1 MNPLNMT
8 AQAAGADVGATRE
21 LVRRAKRPVFAA
33 PARATVV
40 PHRGRALAIVVVI
53 SILASTTEAAERWAV
68 RSMTKIL
75 MTFEHA
81 PGCADRSVLRQILN
95 DEETTPDERVVATA
109 LLNVHHIP
117 QAADKQKL
125 EALIIDPSTPSSL
138 RALATAI
145 VNLTHTITETDRA
158 ALEPLLK

>member
-1 MNPLNMT
+1 MT
-8 AQAAGADVGATRE
+8 ARAAGADVDATRE
-21 LVRRAKRPVFAA
+21 LGRRAKRPVLAV
-33 PARATVV
+33 PARATAV
-40 PHRGRALAIVVVI
+40 PHRWRALAIVVVI

-68 RSMTKIL
+68 RSMTKVL

-95 DEETTPDERVVATA
+95 DEATTPDERVVAAA

-125 EALIIDPSTPSSL
+125 EELIIDSQRPRPSGPWRPRSS
-138 RALATAI
+138 TS
-145 VNLTHTITETDRA
+145 
-158 ALEPLLK
+158 